1 MGNTLFPFL
10 IVTYKL
16 CIMKTLKFTLIA
28 FLMAIILISCED
40 SNSPTGVLNPEKF
53 SAVVVG
59 DVSTEIT
66 FDEDKLVAVAG
77 GQDFEDEASSYLAIT
92 ATNMDASMVI
102 NLYPPPNHPRSNDV
116 ISIQIK
122 SNAPKPWT
130 RDKEYTTAYIN
141 QLQNFEEYAIVNYW
155 NDEDRRDYVS
165 FYRLESQN
173 HKIKIWREGKLLKGE
188 IRGLRLAIF
197 NASRMVTIERLDF
210 ELRTEDDDLTD

>member
-1 MGNTLFPFL
+1 
-10 IVTYKL
+10 
-16 CIMKTLKFTLIA
+16 MKTLKLLIIT
-28 FLMAIILISCED
+28 FLISIFLISCED

-53 SAVVVG
+53 TAVVVG

-77 GQDFEDEASSYLAIT
+77 EQDFEDEASSYLAIT

-141 QLQNFEEYAIVNYW
+141 QLQNFEEYAIVSYW

-165 FYRLESQN
+165 YYRFESSN
-173 HKIKIWREGKLLKGE
+173 DKIKLWRDGKLLKGK

-210 ELRTEDDDLTD
+210 ELRPEDDDLMD

>member
-10 IVTYKL
+10 ILTYKF
-16 CIMKTLKFTLIA
+16 CIMKTLKLTLIT

-40 SNSPTGVLNPEKF
+40 SNSPTGILNPEKF
-53 SAVVVG
+53 TAIVVG

-77 GQDFEDEASSYLAIT
+77 GQDFEDEASTYLAIT

-122 SNAPKPWT
+122 SNTPKPWT
-130 RDKEYTTAYIN
+130 RDKEYTTPYIN
-141 QLQNFEEYAIVNYW
+141 QLVNIEEYAIVNYW

-165 FYRLESQN
+165 FYRFESQN
-173 HKIKIWREGKLLKGE
+173 HKIKIWKEGKMLKGE
-188 IRGLRLAIF
+188 IRGLKLAIF
-197 NASRMVTIERLDF
+197 NGSRIVTIERLDF
-210 ELRTEDDDLTD
+210 ELRPEDDDLTD